1 MPKFIVTTDEGK
13 SAEPVRESMEFPTE
27 KAATDDAQ
35 IALSEMAR
43 EKLPN
48 GSHADFHV
56 KVADEAGEQIY
67 QASLTFDAQTA
78 EDARKAEEEKAAVED
93 KAADEI
99 AAAIRTMGT
108 GPKL

>member
-13 SAEPVRESMEFPTE
+13 GTQPIQEKMPFSSE

-48 GSHADFHV
+48 GSHADFNV
-56 KVADEAGEQIY
+56 KVADEAGNEIY
-67 QASLTFDAQTA
+67 RASLTFDAQTA
-78 EDARKAEEEKAAVED
+78 EEKRIADEERNAAD
-93 KAADEI
+93 QKAADEV
-99 AAAIRTMGT
+99 AEAIRALRA
-108 GPKL
+108 GPRR